1 MYLCQ
6 RRFSLHLLFLATAG
20 LLNIPSA
27 WPQANSQMQKP
38 DRPCTLVVSVRM
50 PDGSPLDIP
59 AIVNLYAFSGA
70 PAGIG
75 IFRSGTAEFTNLAPA
90 SYTLD
95 IIAAGY
101 KRLTENVQILTAG
114 ERQQL
119 SISLTPESA
128 ASETSAPPGDPIL
141 APNAQKEVT
150 KAIEDLRG
158 KKSDDARK
166 HLEKASRL
174 APSHPDVSYLW
185 GMYYAQ
191 VKDFANA
198 KVYWEKTAQIS
209 PRHVFSLAALA
220 QLALQ
225 TSDYPT
231 ATGYLLR
238 ASDAAPSAWRYH
250 EQLSE
255 AYLNQQQNEQ
265 AQKHAERALELGKE
279 RAAGAHYVL
288 ARIFLRDNPA
298 GALKQ
303 LDAFLAS
310 QPSGS
315 RAIEAR
321 KLIDTLQKQELPAPV
336 ARVANANLELETKSV
351 PRTTPAPSS
360 SLAVELMP
368 PPKWMPSDVDENMPA
383 VEPTAGCPLQ
393 KIQDEAGGRVSDF
406 VDAVNRIA
414 ATESLD
420 NEVIDRSGLPVR
432 RTSHNY
438 SYVASVQQVRPGMY
452 TMEEY
457 RNGMMDLDMFPER
470 IATLGLTALVMVFHP
485 IYRDDFDVTCEG
497 LSRWHGGLAWQVHFR
512 QKANKPARLRSY
524 RVNAKS
530 YPISLRGRA
539 WISAETFQVESLE
552 TDLVSPVREIQLHAE
567 HIAIEYAPVKFV
579 SHHQELW
586 LPQSA
591 EIYFDFNKR
600 RMHRRHHFRD
610 YMLFAVDE
618 KQKISVPTVETDT
631 SGPSAPQQEQQW
643 F

>member
-1 MYLCQ
+1 MYLFQ
-6 RRFSLHLLFLATAG
+6 RRFSPRLLLLAAAG

-59 AIVNLYAFSGA
+59 AIVNLYAFSGT

-75 IFRSGTAEFTNLAPA
+75 VFRSGTAEFTNLAPA

-128 ASETSAPPGDPIL
+128 SSEASAPPGDPIL

-150 KAIEDLRG
+150 KALEDLRD

-166 HLEKASRL
+166 HLEKASHL
-174 APSHPDVSYLW
+174 APSHPDVTYLW

-198 KVYWEKTAQIS
+198 KVYWEKTVQIS

-238 ASDAAPSAWRYH
+238 ASEAAPSGWRYH
-250 EQLSE
+250 EQLAE

-265 AQKHAERALELGKE
+265 AQKHAERALDLGKE

-288 ARIFLRDNPA
+288 ARIFLPDNPA
-298 GALKQ
+298 RALKQ

-336 ARVANANLELETKSV
+336 APLANANLGSDTKSV
-351 PRTTPAPSS
+351 SDKTSAPAPSS
-360 SLAVELMP
+360 SLALELMP
-368 PPKWMPSDVDENMPA
+368 PTKWMPPDVDENMPA

-420 NEVIDRSGLPVR
+420 NEVIDRSGLPMR
-432 RTSHNY
+432 RTSRSY

-457 RNGMMDLDMFPER
+457 RNGMMDLDMFPEK

-485 IYRDDFDVTCEG
+485 IYRDDYDVTCEG

-512 QKANKPARLRSY
+512 QRANKPARLRSY

-530 YPISLRGRA
+530 YPIALRGRA
-539 WISAETFQVESLE
+539 WISADTFQVENLE
-552 TDLVSPVREIQLHAE
+552 TDLVSPVPQIQLHAE
-567 HIAIEYAPVKFV
+567 HIAIEYVPVKFV

-618 KQKISVPTVETDT
+618 KQKISLPTVEVDT
-631 SGPSAPQQEQQW
+631 TGSSPHQD
-643 F
+643 

>member
-6 RRFSLHLLFLATAG
+6 RRFSLRLLFLATAACV
-20 LLNIPSA
+20 NIPSA
-27 WPQANSQMQKP
+27 LSQANSQMQKL

-59 AIVNLYAFSGA
+59 AIVNLYTFSGA
-70 PAGIG
+70 PADIG
-75 IFRSGTAEFTNLAPA
+75 VFRSGTAEFTNLAPA

-101 KRLTENVQILTAG
+101 KRLTENVQILAGG

-128 ASETSAPPGDPIL
+128 ASEMSAPPGGPIL
-141 APNAQKEVT
+141 APNAQKEVN
-150 KAIEDLRG
+150 KALENLRD

-166 HLEKASRL
+166 HLEKASHL

-191 VKDFANA
+191 VNDFANA
-198 KVYWEKTAQIS
+198 KVYWEKTVQIS

-225 TSDYPT
+225 SSDYPT

-238 ASDAAPSAWRYH
+238 ASEAAPSAWRYH
-250 EQLSE
+250 AQLSE
-255 AYLNQQQNEQ
+255 AYLNQQQKEQ

-288 ARIFLRDNPA
+288 ARVFLPDNRA
-298 GALKQ
+298 GALKH

-310 QPSGS
+310 EPSGS

-321 KLIDTLQKQELPAPV
+321 KLIDSLQKQQLPAPV
-336 ARVANANLELETKSV
+336 PALGNANLDSDTKPVSDTKS
-351 PRTTPAPSS
+351 TPALSS
-360 SLAVELMP
+360 SLALELMP
-368 PPKWMPSDVDENMPA
+368 PPKWMPPDVDENMPE

-393 KIQDEAGGRVSDF
+393 KIQEEAGSRVSDF

-420 NEVIDRSGLPVR
+420 NEVINRSGLPER
-432 RTSHNY
+432 RTSRSY

-485 IYRDDFDVTCEG
+485 IYRDDYEMRCEG

-539 WISAETFQVESLE
+539 WISAETFQVENLE
-552 TDLVSPVREIQLHAE
+552 TDLVSPVPQIQLHAE
-567 HIAIEYAPVKFV
+567 HIAVEYVPVKFV
-579 SHHQELW
+579 SHRQELW
-586 LPQSA
+586 LPRSA
-591 EIYFDFNKR
+591 EIYFDFNNR

-618 KQKISVPTVETDT
+618 KQQISLPLNLN
-631 SGPSAPQQEQQW
+631 
-643 F
+643 